1 MAKKNEKGTDGL
13 NFEKPL
19 EELDQLLLKIKE
31 LSAEY
36 LKLTGKPAALFES
49 DSVPKATAAVGTL
62 KKAISE
68 AKREATSLEEGFGGI
83 DRAVKGIV
91 AELKKGNSESA
102 IATRAFKGIQ
112 DITQKLKYDQQGI
125 SNLNSKQLTQLQEK
139 LGQNQQEIRDQAKII
154 ESKYKEKGLDATKL
168 TLNDKGKELGEKK
181 LKERALGLGLTVQE
195 LKNEQAIALAA
206 KEGFAIFGE
215 INDELEKRIQKE
227 KSIEKT
233 MGLTGKLMKGI
244 SKIPIVGQFTNSEEA
259 LEKMR
264 DHAGEVDKKGNLI
277 NGKFSTMAVGVKEVG
292 KQIIKGIFDPLTM
305 VIALIKAGL
314 TFDTQVVELQKSMGM
329 SRVEAEGLR
338 HKMSGAAAASGD
350 MAINSERMLKTF
362 SMLQSQLG
370 VAANFS
376 TKMTEDATVLSEKVG
391 LSDEATAGFA
401 KSSLVVGKS
410 IDTQYKNSLGIV
422 GSIRAATGV
431 AVPFKETLEKAG
443 KVSGQIRAQMGGSLE
458 EITKAV
464 ATASALGMELEQVAS
479 SGKSMLDFQSS
490 IESELE
496 AELLTG
502 KQLNL
507 EKARLLALTGDLK
520 GLSKEI
526 AKEAGSFSEF
536 NKMNVLQQDA
546 LAKSFGM
553 QADEMSNMLMDQEMM
568 GKTKEQLIAS
578 GKGDLA
584 KIMEERDV
592 NKQMADAVMK
602 LKTVFVDLVGG
613 PVGDFLNLL
622 TMALTPIA
630 DMLTG
635 LKAIFNI
642 FGESKGPL
650 TKMQAIL
657 GAIAAVY
664 IAIKGT
670 MLIIKG
676 IQIAKNTLAGIS
688 LAYKLRSVSL
698 ERIQAQLSRKGLG
711 GGVAKASAAIF
722 KGMAGM
728 GPAGIIAAILA
739 IAGMAALVYSQAA
752 KAEKGGMIGGNRHSQ
767 GGTIIEAEQGEFI
780 MSRQGV
786 QSVGVDN
793 LYAMNRG
800 GGISGGKAQAG
811 GVVQSTSGQSNS
823 GMNMQS
829 FTDAVISAVN
839 NTKPGVV
846 IASPYGLNN
855 TNYQSRNENFKTKFE

>member
-1 MAKKNEKGTDGL
+1 MAEESKKRQEFKGGPDERSTKNLDKYYDRVVDL
-13 NFEKPL
+13 N
-19 EELDQLLLKIKE
+19 DQLKFTISLIE
-31 LSAEY
+31 DRTTIE
-36 LKLTGKPAALFES
+36 
-49 DSVPKATAAVGTL
+49 
-62 KKAISE
+62 KKALNLSNQLVD
-68 AKREATSLEEGFGGI
+68 AVQKMKTSYSSTKEVQQDLTKFQSKSNELERQKQKILNDNKDINQKAIGL
-83 DRAVKGIV
+83 AVNI
-91 AELKKGNSESA
+91 
-102 IATRAFKGIQ
+102 
-112 DITQKLKYDQQGI
+112 
-125 SNLNSKQLTQLQEK
+125 
-139 LGQNQQEIRDQAKII
+139 
-154 ESKYKEKGLDATKL
+154 EKGLVKQKETLTKMAADKSAGLKIDNELQQKIQSQVTSQEKSLATRIK
-168 TLNDKGKELGEKK
+168 NMS
-181 LKERALGLGLTVQE
+181 VQE
-195 LKNEQAIALAA
+195 RELYIISKTQKEVNGIIDGLA
-206 KEGFAIFGE
+206 KENKHQE
-215 INDELEKRIQKE
+215 KINKN
-227 KSIEKT
+227 
-233 MGLTGKLMKGI
+233 MGLTGDLMKGI
-244 SKIPIVGQFTNSEEA
+244 SQIPIVGQFTDAEKA

-264 DHAGEVDKKGNLI
+264 DHAGEVDENGKLI

-292 KQIIKGIFDPLTM
+292 KQIMGGIFDPLTM
-305 VIALIKAGL
+305 IIALIKAGL

-329 SRVEAEGLR
+329 SRKEAEGLR

-376 TKMTEDATVLSEKVG
+376 TKMTKDATVLSEKVG

-479 SGKSMLDFQSS
+479 SGRSMLDFQSS

-507 EKARLLALTGDLK
+507 EKARLLALTGDYE
-520 GLSKEI
+520 GLAKEI
-526 AKEAGSFSEF
+526 SKEAGSFNEF
-536 NKMNVLQQDA
+536 SKMNVLQQDA

-553 QADEMSNMLMDQEMM
+553 TSDEMSNMLMDQEMM
-568 GKTKEQLIAS
+568 GKTKEQLIAL
-578 GKGDLA
+578 GKDDLA
-584 KIMEERDV
+584 KKMEERDV

-622 TMALTPIA
+622 VLVLEPISILITSIKEIKDLFAGTSETMSKMSLTILA
-630 DMLTG
+630 MGVGIGAYFATV
-635 LKAIFNI
+635 KAIELYQKRGLI
-642 FGESKGPL
+642 IEKGKL
-650 TKMQAIL
+650 VISTASNAAKRVGNALSIIGTSIEKGTLLKTIGSAIMNVIKSFSFIPVA
-657 GAIAAVY
+657 GAIMGIAA
-664 IAIKGT
+664 A
-670 MLIIKG
+670 
-676 IQIAKNTLAGIS
+676 A
-688 LAYKLRSVSL
+688 
-698 ERIQAQLSRKGLG
+698 
-711 GGVAKASAAIF
+711 GVAA
-722 KGMAGM
+722 M
-728 GPAGIIAAILA
+728 GSKYL
-739 IAGMAALVYSQAA
+739 S
-752 KAEKGGMIGGNRHSQ
+752 AEKGGMIGGNRHSA
-767 GGTIIEAEQGEFI
+767 GGTLIEAEQGEFI